1 MRAIAALFPEA
12 GFVVEPGALEV
23 CPARCDDADGVGEAE
38 RHHHAAPPA
47 SNSTAMASRAIRC
60 GGIVIGAILAGN
72 GSRLPS
78 PGLFAFLFWRRA
90 AGQDQAAG
98 ALIRGQPISG
108 R

>member
-98 ALIRGQPISG
+98 ALVLG
-108 R
+108 